1 MGQNGVGSPNLSES
15 VRAVRNT
22 EEMPLVSG
30 SVGQFIRWNS
40 GKNQAGCLSAKDG
53 TSKFPTVSTENATDS
68 TINIS
73 FGGDKAHQN
82 TPLSIA
88 AYGWKR
94 TA

>member
-1 MGQNGVGSPNLSES
+1 VEAY
-15 VRAVRNT
+15 RIAT